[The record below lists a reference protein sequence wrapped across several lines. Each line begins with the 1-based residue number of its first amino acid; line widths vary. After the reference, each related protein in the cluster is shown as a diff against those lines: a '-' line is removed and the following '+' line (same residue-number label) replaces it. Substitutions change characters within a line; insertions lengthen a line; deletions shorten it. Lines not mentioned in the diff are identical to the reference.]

1 MPSWKDWGREA
12 FPTQEQW
19 TGGGKFHGLYRKQLP
34 LPVKETRHDIMFTN
48 NFSCFRDVLSPEI
61 SKERRE
67 GALKYNIV
75 TQTFY
80 QLVHLF
86 HEGSDT
92 FLKVLSQTLK
102 CKETVKYNEGIWS
115 GCT

>member
-34 LPVKETRHDIMFTN
+34 LPVKETRRDIMFTN
-48 NFSCFRDVLSPEI
+48 NFSCFRDALSPEI

-75 TQTFY
+75 IQTFY

-86 HEGSDT
+86 HEGS
-92 FLKVLSQTLK
+92 LS
-102 CKETVKYNEGIWS
+102 
-115 GCT
+115 